1 MVNEELKRKI
11 AELVIARKK
20 SGYTQK
26 DIWLIT
32 GVSRSNVANFERGIV
47 NNMYLYDFYLNK
59 FGGSGNE
66 KAKNC

>member
-1 MVNEELKRKI
+1 MINEELRRKI
-11 AELVIARKK
+11 AELTIARKK

-47 NNMYLYDFYLNK
+47 NNMYLYDFYINK

-66 KAKNC
+66 KKQNR